1 MTDVSRRMSA
11 EQKGDEDGPASEGDK
26 DEPERAEVTDSE
38 ASEGDGAALPV
49 DTNAAR
55 EPFVAWMRS

>member
-1 MTDVSRRMSA
+1 MSA